1 MCCFCSINF
10 KSATLSNLPAKDTE
24 KYNTATCT
32 EKRNEIE
39 KSERRL
45 PQNVISFSWN
55 QIYSKS
61 RNLGG
66 NDSLKK
72 CYV

>member
-1 MCCFCSINF
+1 MCYFCSINF
-10 KSATLSNLPAKDTE
+10 KSATLSNLPTKDTE
-24 KYNTATCT
+24 KYNAAICT

-66 NDSLKK
+66 NDRLKK
-72 CYV
+72 CYA